1 MLRRFSSGLSALL
14 LGALAS
20 TLAHASPSCLR
31 DHKPYQLAGDAI
43 QWSMTIKPGAECI
56 QGLRW
61 SFMQVF
67 AVWILNKPQMGE
79 LVIVGSG
86 FRYFAK
92 PGFSGPDKFTLV
104 VVGKN
109 RRDEGYS
116 TVEVTITPPPE
127 LGPVSR
133 SS

>member
-1 MLRRFSSGLSALL
+1 
-14 LGALAS
+14 
-20 TLAHASPSCLR
+20 
-31 DHKPYQLAGDAI
+31 
-43 QWSMTIKPGAECI
+43 
-56 QGLRW
+56 
-61 SFMQVF
+61 MQVF